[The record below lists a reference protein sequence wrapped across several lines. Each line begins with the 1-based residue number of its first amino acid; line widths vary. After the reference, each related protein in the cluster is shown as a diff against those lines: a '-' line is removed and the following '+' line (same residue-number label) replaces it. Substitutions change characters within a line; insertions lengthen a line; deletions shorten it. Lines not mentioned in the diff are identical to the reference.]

1 MKRLT
6 SALLLVFCAAA
17 CSANTPPQQ
26 SSDKPASTPPPAAS
40 TSADAGP
47 PGAPEPVADG
57 PCPYLESTF
66 VADANGQH
74 VTKVR
79 ISADKPHPTCFFYRP
94 DGAVQMTVRV
104 YVGDTKTAKTLVDEA
119 APIATSNPAT
129 SPAGWKG
136 GLLTQDKGTDKGSVY
151 AVAKDGSAVIVKS
164 NQAQSTKSRRVA
176 EKAIT
181 SLGL

>member
-1 MKRLT
+1 M
-6 SALLLVFCAAA
+6 
-17 CSANTPPQQ
+17 
-26 SSDKPASTPPPAAS
+26 
-40 TSADAGP
+40 
-47 PGAPEPVADG
+47 
-57 PCPYLESTF
+57 
-66 VADANGQH
+66 ADANGQH